1 MDIPRKRIP
10 LFYAALALTLLHP
23 QFFTPGVLTIPRFL
37 DKATLLLDALNWLPA
52 FFGMAVLAACVS
64 CLP

>member
-23 QFFTPGVLTIPRFL
+23 QFFTPGVLTIPRFW
-37 DKATLLLDALNWLPA
+37 TRQPCFWMP
-52 FFGMAVLAACVS
+52 
-64 CLP
+64 